1 MAGDRLIDGCAA
13 GQVREI
19 MLELDQI
26 VLLTVSIASFALGLV
41 VYQRAPDRVWNRIF
55 TVHAGAVGGWVF
67 INYLMQSASSV
78 TEAAV
83 WLRLTH
89 PVVAVVICSCLDLA
103 WVFPERIR
111 PTPWLQRALL
121 YTAGLIFSLVA
132 LAPNLF
138 ASIELTQGT
147 VIVQYGW
154 PFMAFG
160 VFTVATLGYADWVL
174 LKKSQHL
181 IGLQRL
187 QVDYVLIGLVVGQ
200 TMALVT
206 MVILPLIWQ
215 NTYYSRWGSASYIF
229 VIVAMAYAIGKH
241 HIVKPRTVLY
251 RVSTYLVTAL
261 GVVGVIMGAVIAVE
275 RLVPQPPF
283 PEVWSYL
290 VAGIIMGMIVVP
302 VHHYIR
308 TYLDRMLLSQRQRE
322 DSFQQASDAIL
333 RTLDANE
340 LLEFLS
346 GMIWNTLRPTQ
357 VSVFMKDG
365 GSDSFVLRSCL
376 TAADNGGGQHL
387 PEQLPGAHILLQAV
401 SGSHH
406 LLRRD
411 DVFRF
416 HSLDEAQQVARAMKE
431 LDTEVLAPLV
441 WEDEL
446 VGMVCIGGRVS
457 EEIYEAEELDMLR
470 NVMPQVSLALRN
482 AQLYAEMAQMREYSE
497 TILREMESGVIV
509 VDADEEV
516 VMYNPAAQRILGI
529 PREQIVGHTLVGL
542 PENIADCLHKALNN
556 SHMRSGYRFEIEK
569 DDGKIV
575 PIACST
581 SAWGGPTDA
590 REGAVAV
597 ISDLT
602 MAHVLEQ
609 ERQRAEHLALIR
621 VLSAGMAHE
630 IRNPMVAIR
639 TFAELLPRRWD
650 DPEFRSDFLVTAQQE
665 IERIDQLLSQLLMLS
680 KPAAAATNTVDIN
693 RVCEG
698 VVRAMSARA
707 ESEQL
712 QLHADLNTVDGQPV
726 GDESRLHQ
734 ALTNLVANAVDAE
747 PEGGEVKVSTSQM
760 VDAEG
765 EPCVVIRVYNAGSYI
780 PPGHTEQIFEPFYSD
795 RPGGT
800 GLGLA
805 ICRSIIQEH
814 NGSISVRSAR
824 DSGTEFVV
832 QLPIKTDANSTNTGE
847 E

>member
-1 MAGDRLIDGCAA
+1 M
-13 GQVREI
+13 

-26 VLLTVSIASFALGLV
+26 VLLTVSVASFGLGLV

-55 TVHAGAVGGWVF
+55 TVHAVAVGVWVF
-67 INYLMQSASSV
+67 INYLLQSASSV
-78 TEAAV
+78 TEAAL

-111 PTPWLQRALL
+111 PTPWLQRVLL

-138 ASIELTQGT
+138 TSIELTQGT

-154 PFMAFG
+154 PFVIFG
-160 VFTVATLGYADWVL
+160 VFTMATLGYADWVL

-181 IGLQRL
+181 TGLQQL
-187 QVDYVLIGLVVGQ
+187 QVDYVLYGLVVGQ
-200 TMALVT
+200 TIALVT
-206 MVILPLIWQ
+206 MVILPLVWQ
-215 NTYYSRWGSASYIF
+215 NTYYSRWGSASFIC
-229 VIVAMAYAIGKH
+229 VIVAMAYAIAKH
-241 HIVKPRTVLY
+241 HIVKPQTALY
-251 RVSTYLVTAL
+251 RLGTYLLTAM
-261 GVVGVIMGAVIAVE
+261 GVAGVIMGMVIVVE
-275 RLVPQPPF
+275 RLVPQLRF
-283 PEVWSYL
+283 PEVWNYL
-290 VAGIIMGMIVVP
+290 FVIAGIIMGMIAVP
-302 VHHYIR
+302 IHHYIR
-308 TYLDRMLLSQRQRE
+308 AYLDRMLLSQRQRE
-322 DSFQQASDAIL
+322 DSAQQASDAIL

-346 GMIWNTLRPTQ
+346 GMVWNTLRPTQ

-387 PEQLPGAHILLQAV
+387 PEQLPGAHILLQAA

-406 LLRRD
+406 LLHRD
-411 DVFRF
+411 EVFRF
-416 HSLDEAQQVARAMKE
+416 HSLDEAQQVARAMEE
-431 LDTEVLAPLV
+431 LDTELLAPLV

-457 EEIYEAEELDMLR
+457 EEIYEAEDLDILR
-470 NVMPQVSLALRN
+470 NIMPQVSLALRN
-482 AQLYAEMAQMREYSE
+482 AQLYAEMARMKEYSE

-542 PENIADCLHKALNN
+542 PENIANCLHKALNN
-556 SHMRSGYRFEIEK
+556 SRMRSGYRFEIEK
-569 DDGKIV
+569 DDGEIV
-575 PIACST
+575 PVACST
-581 SAWGGPTDA
+581 SAWGGATDA

-602 MAHVLEQ
+602 MAHELEQ

-680 KPAAAATNTVDIN
+680 KPAAAATDTVDIN
-693 RVCEG
+693 GVCEG

-707 ESEQL
+707 ESEQIR
-712 QLHADLNTVDGQPV
+712 LHADLNLVDGQPI

-734 ALTNLVANAVDAE
+734 ALTNLVANALDAE
-747 PEGGEVKVSTSQM
+747 PEGGEVKVSTTQM
-760 VDAEG
+760 VDADG
-765 EPCVVIRVYNAGSYI
+765 ETWVVIRVYNAGSYI

-795 RPGGT
+795 KPGGT

-805 ICRSIIQEH
+805 ICQSIIQEH
-814 NGSISVRSAR
+814 NGSISMRSAP

-832 QLPIKTDANSTNTGE
+832 QLPLETDVDSTDSGE